1 MSFGKSS
8 PTTAAQQYAATPPP
22 AEAKSAESDAAVN
35 AQRENRARAQGIQ
48 STYMR
53 NFAQQSNQT
62 GTKTTLGS

>member
-8 PTTAAQQYAATPPP
+8 PTTAAAQYAATPPP

-53 NFAQQSNQT
+53 NFAEQGQT

>member
-1 MSFGKSS
+1 MSFGKKA
-8 PTTAAQQYAATPPP
+8 PTTAAVMYAANPPP
-22 AEAKSAESDAAVN
+22 AEAKSAQSDAAVD

-53 NFAQQSNQT
+53 NFAEQGQT